1 MKIVLLLTNINQNIV
16 RCLPYNEQGGYRK
29 SIEKRSYLKQNVKYE
44 LRSVIKKEIGMF
56 TIRIYSLPY
65 RHFSPIS
72 N

>member
-1 MKIVLLLTNINQNIV
+1 MNN
-16 RCLPYNEQGGYRK
+16 PGGYRK